1 MAGLALDKLR
11 FSRATS
17 LRLLSAIVSA
27 AIFGMLAAPLTHAPY
42 WLSAFAL
49 AFIFGFFFVGGTG
62 YRILIA
68 VAFQDA
74 SRKASASWS
83 GATAASALAALCA
96 AILLIGRDE
105 ASILVLAAYAVA
117 INTAYIPVKF
127 ACLEAGCCHA
137 HRRDPVLIRNHDLRH
152 VEIALTT
159 AVAAAS
165 LASIWMDAFGVA
177 AVLGTGGHLVVRVLS
192 RWSRDRLPGS
202 SLDEEL
208 KGQELLP
215 LALLFFASILVNTLL

>member
-1 MAGLALDKLR
+1 MVDLALVKLGV
-11 FSRATS
+11 SRATL
-17 LRLLSAIVSA
+17 LRLSSVVGSA
-27 AIFGMLAAPLTHAPY
+27 AIFGMLAAPVTRGAY
-42 WLSAFAL
+42 WPSAFTL
-49 AFIFGFFFVGGTG
+49 AFLYGFFFVGGTG

-83 GATAASALAALCA
+83 GATTASALAALTA
-96 AILLIGRDE
+96 AILLIGRDGD
-105 ASILVLAAYAVA
+105 ANLVLAAYAVA

-137 HRRDPVLIRNHDLRH
+137 HRRDPFLIRNHDLRH
-152 VEIALTT
+152 VEIAWSVVV
-159 AVAAAS
+159 VAAC

-177 AVLGTGGHLVVRVLS
+177 AVLGIGGHLAIRVLS

-202 SLDEEL
+202 GREDDL

-215 LALLFFASILVNTLL
+215 LALAVAVAIWTAALQ

>member
-17 LRLLSAIVSA
+17 LRLLSAVGSA
-27 AIFGMLAAPLTHAPY
+27 AIFGMLAAPLTREAY
-42 WLSAFAL
+42 WPSAFAL
-49 AFIFGFFFVGGTG
+49 AFIYGFFFVGGTG

-83 GATAASALAALCA
+83 GATAGSALAALIA
-96 AILLIGRDE
+96 AILLIGQDGN
-105 ASILVLAAYAVA
+105 SILVLAAYAVA

-137 HRRDPVLIRNHDLRH
+137 HRRDPILIRNHDLRH
-152 VEIALTT
+152 VEIALST

-165 LASIWMDAFGVA
+165 LASIWMDAFGLA
-177 AVLGTGGHLVVRVLS
+177 AVLGTGGHLGVRILS

-215 LALLFFASILVNTLL
+215 LALLLLASILVNTLQ